1 MKHVSDI
8 GLQKSPEAIEART
21 RWDELK
27 QERSHHEREWEDIG
41 WMIRGQGGHF
51 ASANEAKL
59 RQKLALSS
67 VPIIAQNNFSA
78 ELYGTLTNPA
88 NTWFGLRLEDPE
100 LNAWKPA
107 KIWTEAVS
115 RAILASF
122 RPRVSPFYSSAIQ
135 LFSDVAS
142 FGNGAQYDEVR
153 ANERKILD
161 VTLSLAEVVFD
172 IDAFGRV
179 VEVVRKFFLKPR
191 AAVDMFGLDALPPK
205 IAEAAAKGSND
216 KHAYYHHVKRNMD
229 WQRGKLGPRGKRWLS
244 IYACEE
250 GEAVTRR
257 AGYDEMPFH
266 APRWSVE
273 SGQTYGRGPGA
284 VALPSARVNHRMEEA
299 NLRAGQKAADPTLLA
314 PDKRTWQLN
323 GQVRPGKVLYGGV
336 DTRGNQL
343 VRMLDNFS
351 STGLTMEMQRAKV
364 EQIQEAFQWSMLS
377 VANRTG
383 LNQIES
389 MEIQERMLRMSA
401 PNHGRIQE
409 EYLAPKIARRYS
421 LLLRQGQLPPP
432 PEGMPEGVGLDVEYL
447 SAAALAQKSAEGAS
461 VVRILQDVLPLAQID
476 PRYME
481 RFSPDDVIE
490 VLHEARGV
498 PARILKSRDEAAQD
512 AQARAQQQQMAQ
524 MMEMARQGAGALK
537 DAAQAGVLP
546 TADSADPAA
555 QGAPAQ

>member
-8 GLQKSPEAIEART
+8 GLEKSPEATEART

-27 QERSHHEREWEDIG
+27 QERADHEKEWEDIG

-51 ASANEAKL
+51 NTASEAKL

-88 NTWFGLRLEDPE
+88 NSWFGLRLEDPD
-100 LNAWKPA
+100 LNRWKPA
-107 KIWTEAVS
+107 REWTEAVT

-153 ANERKILD
+153 ADERKILD
-161 VTLSLAEVVFD
+161 VTLSLAEVVFE

-191 AAVDMFGLDALPPK
+191 AAVDMFGLDAVPGK
-205 IAEAAAKGSND
+205 IADLAAKGSND

-229 WQRGKLGPRGKRWLS
+229 WRRGKLGPRGKRWLS
-244 IYACEE
+244 LYACED
-250 GEAVTRR
+250 GDVLVRR

-266 APRWSVE
+266 APRWAVE
-273 SGQTYGRGPGA
+273 SGHTYGRGPGA
-284 VALPSARVNHRMEEA
+284 VALPSARVNHQMEAA
-299 NLRAGQKAADPTLLA
+299 NLRAGQKASDPTLLA

-336 DTRGNQL
+336 DTRGNPL
-343 VRMLDNFS
+343 VHRLDNFS

-389 MEIQERMLRMSA
+389 IEIQERMLRMSA

-432 PEGMPEGVGLDVEYL
+432 PDGMPEGVGLDVEYL
-447 SAAALAQKSAEGAS
+447 SAAAMAQKSAEGAA
-461 VVRILQDVLPLAQID
+461 VVRILNDVAPLAQID
-476 PRYME
+476 PRYMD
-481 RFSPDDVIE
+481 RFSPDDIVE

-498 PARILKSRDEAAQD
+498 PARILKSREEAAKD
-512 AQARAQQQQMAQ
+512 AQARQQQQQMQQAMDMAQ
-524 MMEMARQGAGALK
+524 QGAGALK

-546 TADSADPAA
+546 GADAVAGGG
-555 QGAPAQ
+555 QGVPVQ